1 MSVIAQ
7 WEIDLTSQRD
17 NARIPCLLSV
27 FHRRSNGYLR
37 TLRLFKKLHN
47 LTCDTVE
54 YTGVFLL
61 FCDVYYLD
69 CSSVSTSVRSVSDP
83 RNRRKGVFIGTVT
96 LFVVASLGKCIR
108 YVVFFNNDC
117 DMFCQGL
124 MRRYKERF
132 PFFCCRCFTD
142 VVFFVLRV

>member
-37 TLRLFKKLHN
+37 TLTLFKKLHH

-61 FCDVYYLD
+61 FCEVYYLD
-69 CSSVSTSVRSVSDP
+69 CSLVSTSVRSVSDP

-108 YVVFFNNDC
+108 YVVFI
-117 DMFCQGL
+117 QQ
-124 MRRYKERF
+124 
-132 PFFCCRCFTD
+132 
-142 VVFFVLRV
+142 